1 MQYSKKN
8 YILLFFVSLVLLI
21 GTSIFAGPD
30 TVNLDVPY
38 VSYIYD
44 FWSDSIPSP
53 LPYIPAEV
61 MEFTNHEV
69 GELRSPRDLYVA
81 NNNHVFIADTGNNR
95 LVELDQELNLIRV
108 IKEFENEEETDSFNL
123 PSGVFVDESGF
134 IYIADRGNQR
144 IVKLTTEGELAQII
158 AYPVPEEE
166 GILPE
171 DFNYQPIKV
180 VADKASRLYVLSEDV
195 YEGLLQFDSEGNFQG
210 FIGAP
215 KVTISLLDRFWKW
228 ISTDQQQDR
237 MALTLPTEYFNVDID
252 QRGFIYATVSSS
264 DNTDT
269 IRKLNPSGED
279 VLRRNGFVDPVG
291 DVHYPDTESE
301 YSITGPSLLVD
312 ITVQDYGI
320 YSALDNNRGKVFTY
334 DNDGNLLFTF
344 GYNTAQYG
352 AVRNPAAIDMLGD
365 KILILD
371 SETNM
376 LNVYRPTEYV
386 SSILAA
392 IKYHYN
398 GEYQKSTEMWNQVL
412 KYNVNNDQAYT
423 GIGWAYM
430 RQDEFEK
437 AMENFRLGNNRDDY
451 SEALGLYR
459 RNVIGRNF
467 GFIITGIIILL
478 ILRVVYK
485 VLKRKYFVKNVAA
498 AIEESENRYLRKIKK
513 LMGEL
518 RYSTYLV
525 FHPFDGFWDLKH
537 EKRGSVT
544 ASIII
549 LILVCFTYVFMRQY
563 TGFVFNP
570 FDPARLNIITEFI
583 SVIIPFMLWC
593 IVNWSLTT
601 LVEGKGT
608 FKDIFMTSSYALSP
622 IVLFNVPLTIFSN
635 FITMEEQAF
644 YYILT
649 VVAIA
654 WAAYLLFFG
663 IMVTHRFE
671 MKKNFFTTLIT
682 IAGMVFIIFLSVLF
696 FNLVEQVYTFVSEIY
711 HEIVFRI

>member
-1 MQYSKKN
+1 MHYINKK
-8 YILLFFVSLVLLI
+8 IIFLLFVSLLLLFS
-21 GTSIFAGPD
+21 TSIFPGPD
-30 TVNLDVPY
+30 TINLDVPY

-53 LPYIPAEV
+53 LPYIPAEALD
-61 MEFTNHEV
+61 FSGHEV
-69 GELRSPRDLYVA
+69 GELNSPKDLYVS
-81 NNNHVFIADTGNNR
+81 NNNHIFIADTGNNR
-95 LVELDQELNLIRV
+95 IIELDQHMNMIRV
-108 IKEFENEEETDSFNL
+108 IKEFDNIENTDSFNQ
-123 PSGVFVDESGF
+123 PRGIFVDESG
-134 IYIADRGNQR
+134 YIFVADRGNKR
-144 IVKLTTEGELAQII
+144 IVKFNAEGELEQII
-158 AYPVPEEE
+158 GYPVPEEE
-166 GILPE
+166 GILPD
-171 DFNYQPIKV
+171 DFKYQPIKV

-195 YEGLLQFDSEGNFQG
+195 YEGLLQFDSDGNFQG

-215 KVTISLLDRFWKW
+215 KVTPSILDRFWKW

-291 DVHYPDTESE
+291 DVHYPDSESE

-320 YSALDNNRGKVFTY
+320 YSALDNNRGRVFTY
-334 DNDGNLLFTF
+334 DNDGNMLFTF
-344 GYNTAQYG
+344 GYNANKYG
-352 AVRNPAAIDMLGD
+352 ALRNPTAIDMLGD
-365 KILILD
+365 KFLILD
-371 SETNM
+371 SETDM

-392 IKYHYN
+392 IKHHYN
-398 GEYQKSTEMWNQVL
+398 GEYQKSTEMWNRVL
-412 KYNVNNDQAYT
+412 KYNVNNDQAYA
-423 GIGWAYM
+423 GIGWAEM
-430 RQDEFEK
+430 RQDNFRE
-437 AMENFRLGNNRDDY
+437 AMVNFRLGNNRDDY

-467 GFIITGIIILL
+467 GYIITGIIILL
-478 ILRVVYK
+478 VMRLVYK
-485 VLKRKYFVKNVAA
+485 ILKRKYFVKKAA
-498 AIEESENRYLRKIKK
+498 AAAQESDNKYLKKIKN
-513 LMGEL
+513 LMAEL
-518 RYSTYLV
+518 RYSLHLV

-570 FDPARLNIITEFI
+570 FDPTRLNIITEFI

-608 FKDIFMTSSYALSP
+608 FRDIFMTSSYALTP
-622 IVLFNVPLTIFSN
+622 IILLNIPLTIFSN
-635 FITMEEQAF
+635 FITLEEGAF
-644 YYILT
+644 YYVLT
-649 VVAIA
+649 VVALV

-671 MKKNFFTTLIT
+671 MKKNFFTILIT

-711 HEIVFRI
+711 HEIVLRM